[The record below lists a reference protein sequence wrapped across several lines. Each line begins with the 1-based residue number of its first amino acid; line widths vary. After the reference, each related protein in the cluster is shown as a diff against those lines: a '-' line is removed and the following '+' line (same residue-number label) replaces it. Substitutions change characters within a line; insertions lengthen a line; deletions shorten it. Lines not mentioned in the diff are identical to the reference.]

1 MSVSFPTPQNFVYS
15 NFKGIRTRNGIN
27 TGGTMSATVC
37 QNIDFIPNTVGTD
50 IQMRSTLGNVLV
62 AQYPGFSLV
71 KAFES
76 IQDGV
81 RHCIVYAENKEK
93 GIVLEYSY
101 TTTVF
106 YQLIDNLTVTGQANG
121 ITMNDTAYDVFVI
134 TNGIEYYSINFA
146 VDPITQEIKPVY
158 DGKPLTGLSL
168 AEKDGSL
175 VIGQLNGGGVLMGS
189 RQGDIYDWDYAVTA
203 DDKTKPW
210 YQLFGKGITAVVP
223 FIDGLLVFTKDDSTL
238 LTGNPADLTSFVR
251 YDATIGGCMSF
262 ESWVYHDKYLFF
274 YDDVQKNMYYYTQ
287 IDTGQKILGEPIA
300 VEVQK
305 YFDGIKKMQL
315 VSYIGENR
323 SEIWVLTD
331 KFKLIYDYYVGE
343 WSERVCQDINSYFVY
358 DNAVYSTTPDGKI
371 LKEKEGDYNCEF
383 DGVFYPSIYTMQ
395 TINLGS
401 YSNMKEMEMQP
412 IFTVTDNFENK
423 FWVECIIDGKKTKS
437 KYVQMFSKGGV
448 WGDDKDTLAV
458 PASEKFDTATFAS
471 ENDSITHQV
480 KGKFISN
487 WYYLQFIIRTEELGQ
502 DFNIMAMELKGITQE
517 TDTTGR
523 K

>member
-1 MSVSFPTPQNFVYS
+1 
-15 NFKGIRTRNGIN
+15 
-27 TGGTMSATVC
+27 
-37 QNIDFIPNTVGTD
+37 
-50 IQMRSTLGNVLV
+50 
-62 AQYPGFSLV
+62 
-71 KAFES
+71 
-76 IQDGV
+76 
-81 RHCIVYAENKEK
+81 
-93 GIVLEYSY
+93 
-101 TTTVF
+101 
-106 YQLIDNLTVTGQANG
+106 
-121 ITMNDTAYDVFVI
+121 
-134 TNGIEYYSINFA
+134 
-146 VDPITQEIKPVY
+146 
-158 DGKPLTGLSL
+158 
-168 AEKDGSL
+168 
-175 VIGQLNGGGVLMGS
+175 
-189 RQGDIYDWDYAVTA
+189 
-203 DDKTKPW
+203 
-210 YQLFGKGITAVVP
+210 
-223 FIDGLLVFTKDDSTL
+223 
-238 LTGNPADLTSFVR
+238 
-251 YDATIGGCMSF
+251 
-262 ESWVYHDKYLFF
+262 
-274 YDDVQKNMYYYTQ
+274 
-287 IDTGQKILGEPIA
+287 
-300 VEVQK
+300 VQK

-315 VSYIGENR
+315 VGYIGENR

-343 WSERVCQDINSYFVY
+343 WSERVCQDITSYFVY

-412 IFTVTDNFENK
+412 IFTVTDNFENR

-487 WYYLQFIIRTEELGQ
+487 WYYLQFTIRTEELGQ